1 MAERLQKFLAKSGI
15 GSRRHCESLI
25 KEGLVKVNGEVAKI
39 GTSVSEKDEV
49 EYDTKVIESSKEE
62 LKVIILNK
70 PEGVL
75 SSNAREKKIPITFDY
90 LPKEGSQRNWISIGR
105 LDINTSGLMLFTNNG
120 NFANKCMHPSYQV
133 DKEYL
138 VRARGEFT
146 QATKEKMLEGINI
159 DGSRYK
165 FTDIVEGEKTGSN
178 QWFSV
183 CLISGKNR
191 EVRKIFNYF
200 DMEVSRLKRTR
211 FGPIF
216 LPSTLGKGQTK
227 LLTEKEISE
236 LSQYGRKR

>member
-49 EYDTKVIESSKEE
+49 KYDAKVIASSKEE

-146 QATKEKMLEGINI
+146 QASKEKMLEGINI